1 VRFFD
6 SEALTQVR
14 RGKLPHWTQP
24 DVTYFVTF
32 RLADSLPA
40 SKLSALREERDLWF
54 KNHPVPL
61 SDADRREYHR
71 RFTGRFEYWLD
82 QGYGECLLA
91 QQGPKSI
98 VEKALMYFQGDRYH
112 LGESIVM
119 PNHVH
124 ALVTPIESWTL
135 ASILRS
141 WKSFTAKQINKVSNR
156 TGSIWDRESFDHIVR
171 SPAQLAKFE
180 RYIRNNAQ
188 RWKMA

>member
-40 SKLSALREERDLWF
+40 KKLSALREERDLWLR
-54 KNHPVPL
+54 NHPVPL
-61 SDADRREYHR
+61 SEADRQEYQR

-91 QQGPKSI
+91 QQDLKSI
-98 VEKALMYFQGDRYH
+98 VEKALMHFQGDRYH